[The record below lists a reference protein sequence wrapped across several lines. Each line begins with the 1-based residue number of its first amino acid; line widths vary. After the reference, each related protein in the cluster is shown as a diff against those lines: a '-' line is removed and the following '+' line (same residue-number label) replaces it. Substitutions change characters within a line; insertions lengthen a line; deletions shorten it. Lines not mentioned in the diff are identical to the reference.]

1 MAGSRG
7 IPSEIKSC
15 PIPIFPSCLN
25 GKQHKRPRFKSDSRP
40 VTSGKLNPGQMVSI
54 DQFVSRLAGRGY
66 KLRQRTPVITVVTV
80 YVDAA
85 SKFIF
90 GHLQHTSSAEE
101 TLMSKRSFEG
111 ICSMFGVSVS
121 LITLIMVRCGQ
132 KQNERAELALKE
144 LS

>member
-15 PIPIFPSCLN
+15 PVPICPSCLIN
-25 GKQHKRPRFKSDSRP
+25 GKQHKRPRFKSDLRP

-54 DQFVSRLAGRGY
+54 DQFFSCLAGCGY

-90 GHLQHTSSAEE
+90 GHLQHTSSVEE
-101 TLMSKRSFEG
+101 TLM
-111 ICSMFGVSVS
+111 
-121 LITLIMVRCGQ
+121 
-132 KQNERAELALKE
+132 
-144 LS
+144 